1 MASFKR
7 QNTRGFKQQSL
18 TNRRT
23 ALVLPCLS
31 PDAEGGRRWQL
42 LVRDWWSDVES
53 RPRQLQ
59 LQLQLQAEIVPRTSE
74 WSIMVWKAADCRRA
88 ARPCMNCLTS
98 LRGRDPAMEFQFL
111 LKSCVRRRQT
121 RTFTC
126 GRSVQKRFSKTCD
139 SEVKRQKY
147 RNRCIH
153 KILFN

>member
-23 ALVLPCLS
+23 GLVLPCLS

-42 LVRDWWSDVES
+42 LVWDWWSDVES

-98 LRGRDPAMEFQFL
+98 LGGRDPAMEFQFL
-111 LKSCVRRRQT
+111 LKSYVRTIYFYLRENPSKRGFLRLVFLNFKDRSIEISVS
-121 RTFTC
+121 RTV
-126 GRSVQKRFSKTCD
+126 GD
-139 SEVKRQKY
+139 S
-147 RNRCIH
+147 
-153 KILFN
+153 L